1 MTDPTPMRLMDEA
14 GADDL
19 ELSLLQLA
27 RSEGP
32 STDGR
37 RKILAGIAA
46 ASAASLTSQQAQ
58 AASTASKGLS
68 AAKWGVLAVAAVAI
82 PAAIF
87 LRGGDDASAPL
98 KPAPSALKAPATEVR
113 ATPLPAAPAAA
124 EAEGPAP
131 LALEDLPTLPS
142 VVSAT
147 GSAPSKQAQ
156 GSLADEVAQLQKA
169 KLALKGGSPAQAL
182 AELGAYGQRFPR
194 PMLGAEATVLRI
206 EALSQT
212 GDKGRA
218 KSLAEG
224 FLAKN
229 PNSPYAARL
238 RTLTGAQ

>member
-1 MTDPTPMRLMDEA
+1 MTDLTPTRLMDEA
-14 GADDL
+14 GGDDL

-32 STDGR
+32 SMDGR

-46 ASAASLTSQQAQ
+46 ASAASLASQQAQ
-58 AASTASKGLS
+58 AATTAGKGLTV
-68 AAKWGVLAVAAVAI
+68 AKWGVLAVAAVAI
-82 PAAIF
+82 PAALL

-98 KPAPSALKAPATEVR
+98 QPAPSALKAPATEVK
-113 ATPLPAAPAAA
+113 AAPLPAAPVAA
-124 EAEGPAP
+124 EVDGPAP

-142 VVSAT
+142 VAPAT
-147 GSAPSKQAQ
+147 GSAPAKQAQ

-169 KLALKGGSPAQAL
+169 KLALKGGSPGQAL
-182 AELGAYGQRFPR
+182 TELGTYAQRFPR

-206 EALSQT
+206 EALSQS

-238 RTLTGAQ
+238 RTLTGAE

>member
-14 GADDL
+14 GGDDL

-32 STDGR
+32 SMDGR

-58 AASTASKGLS
+58 AASTAGKGLT

-82 PAAIF
+82 PAAIL

-98 KPAPSALKAPATEVR
+98 KPAPSALKAPATEVK
-113 ATPLPAAPAAA
+113 ATPLPAAPV

-142 VVSAT
+142 VAPAT

-182 AELGAYGQRFPR
+182 AELATYAQRFPR

-206 EALSQT
+206 EALSQS

-238 RTLTGAQ
+238 RSVTGAQ